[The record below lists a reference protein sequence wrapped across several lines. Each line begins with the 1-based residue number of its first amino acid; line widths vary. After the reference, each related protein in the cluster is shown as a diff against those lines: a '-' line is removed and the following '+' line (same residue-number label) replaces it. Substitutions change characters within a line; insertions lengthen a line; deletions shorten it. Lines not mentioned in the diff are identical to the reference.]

1 MHNPKIHAGQT
12 GQVQDR
18 LHHGAPKWLKWT
30 EGTSHTASRGL
41 LLRGPHRYISIQASS
56 AFRPRCHRQSQPQQ
70 IGHPRQATLCH
81 ALEVVLAHKCTHVQG
96 RGLGAGKNAGLFGT
110 DFATQLALC
119 WDEMRWLR
127 WHGKSGYISNPLV
140 QMHVM
145 TLLPPSISARVCSKK
160 GPQPTSSWS
169 ARTPSRNL
177 IGTHELQARVFPL
190 PRVRGRAPN
199 VDPWRKG

>member
-145 TLLPPSISARVCSKK
+145 TLLPQAFLPGSAARRVFSLPVPGRHALRAEISL
-160 GPQPTSSWS
+160 
-169 ARTPSRNL
+169 ARTSCRH
-177 IGTHELQARVFPL
+177 GSFHCQGSGAERRT
-190 PRVRGRAPN
+190 
-199 VDPWRKG
+199 